1 MSKASPSRGLLA
13 AALSAG
19 VVTLGAFGGVAS
31 AQSEDATP
39 LNGTD
44 VNVESIPSQMQ
55 VAIERDLGISAEA
68 YAEQATAAGNAS
80 NTSARLAGELGDS
93 FGGSWFNSE
102 TNKLHVKVTD
112 NAAAQVAV
120 DLGAEVEVGGV
131 SLAQLDA
138 ASAELAGWASGQGG
152 LVAGVSV
159 DVQSSSV
166 VVTLGNGEEAAALE
180 GALPDVGVDVTTKQE
195 TAERR
200 LVDINGGDGYFTGNQ
215 AEDDIV
221 GVCSFGF
228 PAYNASGN
236 PIYLTAGHCY
246 GDEDFSVAYR
256 EIPGEQPTLPL
267 ERLGDFDVVSF
278 GENNTDY
285 ATINVT
291 GDNIAPAVNTWDD
304 NATTIT
310 GVVEPIEGME
320 VCKSGRTTQYT
331 CGEITHAATTWE
343 GVNDG
348 QGNLVDIDGFEH
360 SACTEGGDSGGAI
373 VAGSLAVG
381 ITSAAAGN
389 ADGGCEITDGQGNP
403 IDPISLGVSLTE
415 NVLPHLDGVAVLSE
429 VNAPVIETPED
440 GQRIGED
447 EQVIAGTANPFA
459 TVSLQINDQAAEVTA
474 DEDGAWEIRPDSA
487 LPVGEYSVTASQTLT
502 VGGETWTSEETSLS
516 FFVAPAAPAITEPAD
531 GTESDNATPTVS
543 GTAQAGATVTVSVDE
558 ETAGETEADAEG
570 NWTLDVTEELA
581 PGTHTITAVQVIEGS
596 ESAPATVTYIV
607 LDDQGEIP
615 PPTTPPGDGEEGA
628 NPPGADAPE
637 QDDEDDLAD
646 TGANFI
652 LPLIIIGGVA
662 LAGGTFMVLKFR
674 RRNASGT
681 DGVA

>member
-31 AQSEDATP
+31 AQTEDASP
-39 LNGTD
+39 LSSAD
-44 VNVESIPSQMQ
+44 VNVESIPSEMQ

-80 NTSARLAGELGDS
+80 ITSTRLAGELGDS
-93 FGGSWFNSE
+93 FGGSWFNSD
-102 TNKLHVKVTD
+102 TNSLHVKVTD

-120 DLGAEVEVGGV
+120 DLGAEVEVGGP
-131 SLAQLDA
+131 SLSQLDA
-138 ASAELAGWASGQGG
+138 ASAELASWASGQGG

-166 VVTLGNGEEAAALE
+166 VVTLANGEEAAGLA
-180 GALPDVGVDVTTKQE
+180 GQVPNVGVDVTTQQE

-200 LVDINGGDGYFTGNQ
+200 LVEINAGDGYFTGNQ
-215 AEDDIV
+215 AEDQLLGI
-221 GVCSFGF
+221 CSFGF
-228 PAYNASGN
+228 PAYNAAGS
-236 PIYLTAGHCY
+236 PLYLTAGHCY
-246 GDEDFSVAYR
+246 GDEDYSVAYR
-256 EIPGEQPTLPL
+256 ETPGQEPTLPL

-278 GENNTDY
+278 GENNTDF

-291 GDNIAPAVNTWDD
+291 GDTIAPAVNTWDGS
-304 NATTIT
+304 TTTLT
-310 GVVEPIEGME
+310 GVVAPIEGME

-348 QGNLVDIDGFEH
+348 NGNLVDIDGFEH

-403 IDPISLGVSLTE
+403 IDPISLGVSLTSD
-415 NVLPHLDGVAVLSE
+415 VLPHLDGVAVLTE
-429 VNAPVIETPED
+429 VNAPVIESPED
-440 GQRIGED
+440 GQRVGED
-447 EQVIAGTANPFA
+447 EQVISGTANPFA
-459 TVSLQINDQAAEVTA
+459 TLSVQINDQTAEVQA
-474 DEDGAWEIRPDSA
+474 DADGAWELRPNDA
-487 LPVGEYSVTASQTLT
+487 LPVGEYSVTATQSLT
-502 VGGETWTSEETSLS
+502 VGGESWTSEETSLT
-516 FFVAPAAPAITEPAD
+516 FFVAPAAPAILEPAD
-531 GTESDNATPTVS
+531 GAESDNATPTVS
-543 GTAQAGATVTVSVDE
+543 GTAEAGAIVTVSVDDKE
-558 ETAGETEADAEG
+558 IGSSDADADG
-570 NWTLDVTEELA
+570 NWSVNVVDALPA
-581 PGTHTITAVQVIEGS
+581 GSHTITAVQVIDGVD
-596 ESAPATVTYIV
+596 SATASVTYIV
-607 LDDQGEIP
+607 LDEDGEVP
-615 PPTTPPGDGEEGA
+615 PPTTPPGDGDGEG
-628 NPPGADAPE
+628 PGAGAPDE
-637 QDDEDDLAD
+637 DEDDLAD

-662 LAGGTFMVLKFR
+662 LAGGTFMALKFR
-674 RRNASGT
+674 RRNAAGT
-681 DGVA
+681 DGIA

>member
-31 AQSEDATP
+31 AQTEEASP
-39 LNGTD
+39 LNSAD
-44 VNVESIPSQMQ
+44 VNVESIPSEMR

-80 NTSARLAGELGDS
+80 ITSTRLAGELGDS
-93 FGGSWFNSE
+93 FGGAWFNSD
-102 TNKLHVKVTD
+102 TNSLHVKVTD
-112 NAAAQVAV
+112 NVAAQVAV
-120 DLGAEVEVGGV
+120 DLGAEVEVGGP
-131 SLAQLDA
+131 SLGQLDA
-138 ASAELAGWASGQGG
+138 ASAELASWASNQNG

-166 VVTLGNGEEAAALE
+166 VVTLVNGEEAASLA
-180 GALPDVGVDVTTKQE
+180 GQVPNVGVEVTTQQQ

-215 AEDDIV
+215 AEDAII

-228 PAYNASGN
+228 PAYDAAGS
-236 PIYLTAGHCY
+236 PLYLTAGHCY
-246 GDEDFSVAYR
+246 GDEDNSVAYR
-256 EIPGEQPTLPL
+256 EIPNEQPSLPL
-267 ERLGDFDVVSF
+267 ERLGDFGTVSF
-278 GENNTDY
+278 GEDNNDF
-285 ATINVT
+285 ATINIT
-291 GDNIAPAVNTWDD
+291 GDSIAPAVNTWNGD
-304 NATTIT
+304 TTTLT
-310 GVVEPIEGME
+310 GVVAPLEGME

-403 IDPISLGVSLTE
+403 IDPISLGVSLTAD
-415 NVLPHLDGVAVLSE
+415 VLPHLNDVAVLTE
-429 VNAPVIETPED
+429 VNAPVIESPED

-447 EQVIAGTANPFA
+447 EQVIRGTANPFA
-459 TVSLQINDQAAEVTA
+459 TVSAQINDQSAEVQA
-474 DEDGAWEIRPDSA
+474 DADGAWELRPASA
-487 LPVGEYSVTASQTLT
+487 LPVGEYSVTASQSLT
-502 VGGETWTSEETSLS
+502 VGGQTYSSEDTSLT
-516 FFVAPAAPAITEPAD
+516 FYVAPAAPSILEPAD

-543 GTAQAGATVTVSVDE
+543 GTAEPGAIVTVSVDDKE
-558 ETAGETEADAEG
+558 ASSADADADG
-570 NWTLDVTEELA
+570 NWAVNLVDELPA
-581 PGTHTITAVQVIEGS
+581 GSHTITAVQVIDGA
-596 ESAPATVTYIV
+596 ESAAASVTYIV
-607 LDDQGEIP
+607 LDGDGEVP
-615 PPTTPPGDGEEGA
+615 PPTTPPGDGEGEGPDA
-628 NPPGADAPE
+628 GAPD
-637 QDDEDDLAD
+637 QDEDDLAD

-662 LAGGTFMVLKFR
+662 LAGGTFLALKFR
-674 RRNASGT
+674 RRNAAGT